1 MDLHLRSLRLSA
13 IYYLSTRM
21 LQQYSTLQVSTISIV
36 GIQLPGNT
44 LMYCLSLLLS
54 QNIVKILSIFSKYHK
69 EVAVL
74 LILVSLSNFYLIHKF
89 LFGNFRIS
97 KNTCAQSLLLSDP
110 NQLVYPI
117 HSLDLNL
124 MILGFAFLELLFSLP
139 RNYDTS

>member
-1 MDLHLRSLRLSA
+1 
-13 IYYLSTRM
+13 
-21 LQQYSTLQVSTISIV
+21 
-36 GIQLPGNT
+36 
-44 LMYCLSLLLS
+44 MYCLSLLLS

-139 RNYDTS
+139 RNYDTSLSFWYSMVALLQSCSGNQLQKANFYILHEDIIR